1 MKQSIQTKQY
11 QTLTEENLTK
21 KTYHIDTY
29 GCQMNVADSELVES
43 ILIDEGYKKSKDV
56 DSADVIF
63 VNTCAI
69 REQAEEKVH
78 SQLGRYNLI
87 KKNKPE
93 ILIGVLGCMAQNL
106 KDDILESKPYV
117 DIILGPDSYRN
128 LPSFLMRGENHVD
141 NIVDTKLSRF
151 EVYEDLFPK
160 RQSGINAWVSIM
172 RGCDKF
178 CTFCIVPFTRGRER
192 SRDIKGII
200 KEVQQIVESGYSEVT
215 LLGQNVNSY
224 SFNNLTFPNLLE
236 EIAKI
241 KKLKRIRYTSPH
253 PQDITK
259 DLLNVMSRY
268 DNICNY
274 IHLPMQAGSNK
285 ILKRMNRTYT
295 REHFIE
301 LVETIREIIP
311 NVGLST
317 DIIVGFPGE
326 TNQDFKDTLN
336 LMKEVKF
343 DSAFNFKYSSRPGTK
358 ASEYEDQVDEKVKQL
373 RLQKVIDLQKLHTL
387 ELNKKLVGSTQK
399 VLVEKESKLSSDQWA
414 GRTDSNKWV
423 IFNKNGSSINNIVE
437 VKIEKAKGITLH
449 GKILRKMEAA

>member
-1 MKQSIQTKQY
+1 MNFQSDLIK
-11 QTLTEENLTK
+11 K
-21 KTYHIDTY
+21 KTYHIETY

-43 ILIDEGYKKSKDV
+43 ILIDEGYEKSD
-56 DSADVIF
+56 DINSADAIF

-93 ILIGVLGCMAQNL
+93 TLIGVLGCMAQNL

-117 DIILGPDSYRN
+117 DIILGPDSYRKIPFILKSRQDN
-128 LPSFLMRGENHVD
+128 SK
-141 NIVDTKLSRF
+141 NIVDTKLSRY
-151 EVYEDLFPK
+151 EVYKDLFPK

-192 SRDIKGII
+192 SRDIHGII
-200 KEVQQIVESGYSEVT
+200 KEVKQIVDNGFSEVT

-224 SFNNLTFPNLLE
+224 NFNNLMFHNLLE

-241 KKLKRIRYTSPH
+241 NKLKRIRYTSPH

-259 DLLNVMSRY
+259 DLLHVMKEY

-274 IHLPMQAGSNK
+274 IHLPLQAGSNK

-295 REHFIE
+295 RENFIE
-301 LVETIREIIP
+301 LVETIRKIIP

-326 TNQDFKDTLN
+326 TEQNFNDTLD
-336 LMKEVKF
+336 LMQEVKF

-358 ASEYEDQVDEKVKQL
+358 ASEYEDQVDEKEKQL
-373 RLQKVIDLQKLHTL
+373 RLQKVIDLQKKHTL
-387 ELNKKLVGSTQK
+387 ELNKKLVGTIQK
-399 VLVEKESKLSSDQWA
+399 VLIEKESKLSSDQWA

-423 IFNKNGSSINNIVE
+423 VFNKNNSVVNNIVE
-437 VKIEKAKGITLH
+437 VQIEKAKGITLH
-449 GKILRKMEAA
+449 GKILQKMEAA